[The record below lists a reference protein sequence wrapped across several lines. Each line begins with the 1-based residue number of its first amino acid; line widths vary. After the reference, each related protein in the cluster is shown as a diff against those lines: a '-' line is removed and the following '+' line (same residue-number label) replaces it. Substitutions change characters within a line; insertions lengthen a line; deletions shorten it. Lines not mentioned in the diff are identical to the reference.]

1 MLNRSWIIAAA
12 ALIGLT
18 GCLGLDNDAER
29 ALAGAGAGCVAG
41 EVLDNDCTT
50 GALVGGLAGA
60 LANDI

>member
-1 MLNRSWIIAAA
+1 MLKTSWIIAAA
-12 ALIGLT
+12 AFVGLA
-18 GCLGLDNDAER
+18 GCLDNDAER

-60 LANDI
+60 LADDF